1 MIVLHDTGGRGLG
14 ALDVAQVK
22 AQFREHGWLVFR
34 GFSPDAAAFDTFA
47 RAFTQTHF
55 LGYGRAPFPALP
67 AITMANE
74 SLLAL
79 APHADNGLRPEPQ
92 RPDITWF
99 YCEVPA
105 ERDGETTF
113 FDGTRVWNVLAPAT
127 QELLLARRFRFV
139 TRYAWRQ
146 MRLPDYAAFEKLV
159 AQLGGTVR
167 ATFPDDSAEVELLS
181 APVRRTRWGDAL
193 AFTSSFALAGTPGF
207 EAMRVSLEGSE
218 EPELPGPLRAELL
231 AALDTCCEPWRW
243 EPRDVVMLDN
253 TRYLH
258 GRRGFADVRRRM
270 YLVQTLRASF

>member
-1 MIVLHDTGGRGLG
+1 VIVLHDTEGRGLG
-14 ALDVAQVK
+14 ALDVAEVQ
-22 AQFREHGWLVFR
+22 ARFREHGWIVFR
-34 GFSPDAAAFDTFA
+34 GFAPDPAALDAFV
-47 RAFTQTHF
+47 RAFTATHF
-55 LGYGRAPFPALP
+55 LGYGRAPFPELP

-99 YCEVPA
+99 YCETPA
-105 ERDGETTF
+105 ETAGETTF
-113 FDGTRVWNVLAPAT
+113 FDGIRVWAALAPAT

-146 MRLPDYAAFEKLV
+146 MRLPDFAAFERFV
-159 AQLGGTVR
+159 AAQGGVIR
-167 ATFPDDSAEVELLS
+167 ATYPDGSAELEILS
-181 APVRRTRWGDAL
+181 PAVRRTRWGDAL

-207 EAMRVSLEGSE
+207 EAMKVSLEGSE
-218 EPELPGPLRAELL
+218 QLELPAELRGEL
-231 AALDTCCEPWRW
+231 AAALDACCELWRW
-243 EPRDVVMLDN
+243 EPREVCMLDN

-258 GRRGFADVRRRM
+258 GRRGFTDARRRM